1 MSILKTIK
9 PLSIIFLAS
18 IIVISIG
25 CESTNKEDVKTSNGI
40 ITGTFTGVNQGSVV
54 MLRSYNRGV
63 LVQVGRTTTEA
74 DGSFEIMPNQPLKMG
89 FHQIMINKKNP
100 IIIITDSTETVNIS
114 AHVPEA
120 NGYLTGATI
129 TGSKSSALLSDF
141 KDVIIPLQDSLSEIQ
156 TLYLS
161 TTGDNKL
168 GYEALLISLIND
180 INSAGLEFI
189 NSNSSDL
196 SSLAALKTLNPEI
209 NGNSFKLVF
218 KDLNETFGNTH
229 TFQKQKL
236 RYDKVLNPRVIP
248 NQQPPA
254 VKTPNVKRT
263 KKNNKYAVGAE
274 ALDIVMS
281 DPDGNTRR
289 LSDLRGKVVLL
300 DFWASWCGPCR
311 RENPHVVHAYEKY
324 NSQGFEVFSVSLDSD
339 KSKWMRAIQQDGL
352 VWDNH
357 VSDLRGWKNAA
368 SQAYGI
374 SSIPHTM
381 LIGKDGVI
389 IQTHLRG
396 IMLENELIKLFGE

>member
-25 CESTNKEDVKTSNGI
+25 CESANKEDVKTSNGI

-114 AHVPEA
+114 AHVPEV

-196 SSLAALKTLNPEI
+196 SS
-209 NGNSFKLVF
+209 
-218 KDLNETFGNTH
+218 
-229 TFQKQKL
+229 
-236 RYDKVLNPRVIP
+236 
-248 NQQPPA
+248 
-254 VKTPNVKRT
+254 
-263 KKNNKYAVGAE
+263 
-274 ALDIVMS
+274 
-281 DPDGNTRR
+281 
-289 LSDLRGKVVLL
+289 
-300 DFWASWCGPCR
+300 
-311 RENPHVVHAYEKY
+311 
-324 NSQGFEVFSVSLDSD
+324 
-339 KSKWMRAIQQDGL
+339 
-352 VWDNH
+352 
-357 VSDLRGWKNAA
+357 
-368 SQAYGI
+368 
-374 SSIPHTM
+374 
-381 LIGKDGVI
+381 
-389 IQTHLRG
+389 
-396 IMLENELIKLFGE
+396 